1 MGIIYKITN
10 TINNKV
16 YIGKTCRNLQDR
28 WREHKNRVNNKK
40 YNSYLYNAMRKYGI
54 KNFIIEEIEKCNED
68 IINDREQFYISFFKS
83 NNKKYGY
90 NLTNGGDG
98 YLKYDYLLIRQLWD
112 EGKSCSEIKKFLK
125 CDKAVITQALQDYE
139 NYSFHE
145 SLSRRNR
152 KGVNQYDLNGNFI
165 NHYNSIIEAS
175 NFDVNIASGIS
186 ACCRKKIKQS
196 NNYIWTYDYE
206 QPPKK
211 VKIKKSKRKILQY
224 DLNENFIKSFESAA
238 SAAREVSPNQNCNT
252 VGSQILQV
260 CKGNRKTA
268 KGFIWKYG
276 D

>member
-1 MGIIYKITN
+1 M
-10 TINNKV
+10 
-16 YIGKTCRNLQDR
+16 
-28 WREHKNRVNNKK
+28 
-40 YNSYLYNAMRKYGI
+40 
-54 KNFIIEEIEKCNED
+54 
-68 IINDREQFYISFFKS
+68 
-83 NNKKYGY
+83 
-90 NLTNGGDG
+90 
-98 YLKYDYLLIRQLWD
+98 KYDYLLIRQLWD

-165 NHYNSIIEAS
+165 
-175 NFDVNIASGIS
+175 
-186 ACCRKKIKQS
+186 
-196 NNYIWTYDYE
+196 
-206 QPPKK
+206 
-211 VKIKKSKRKILQY
+211 
-224 DLNENFIKSFESAA
+224 KSFESAA